1 MNGPQKAV
9 TLNSVAVEAGV
20 SRATASLVLRSS
32 PLVSVSTRERVI
44 AAMDKLG
51 YIYNRGA
58 ANLRG
63 QKTGTIGLV
72 LCDIGSPFYSQLMLG
87 IDEIIVEAS
96 IVAILVNSAENPE
109 RQLRQVRRL
118 REHGVDGLIICP
130 AVGTPEALL
139 SEIANLRIPCVQVL
153 RHVSQTG
160 GDYVGPDYAEGT
172 SLAVK
177 HLIQHGR
184 QNIAFLGGRAI
195 HSAARERL
203 DGFRKTLKRHKLRH
217 DLIIP
222 TNLENL
228 ADFGTLPDLMAS
240 SSPPDAFICYNDMVA
255 QSLMGHLLSLGKMP
269 GRDFGVIGADNLP
282 QSATSFP
289 PLTTIITD
297 PVGVGRNAARLLLDR
312 IENASPSSTR
322 ILVSGQL
329 MVRQSCGGHAP

>member
-1 MNGPQKAV
+1 
-9 TLNSVAVEAGV
+9 
-20 SRATASLVLRSS
+20 
-32 PLVSVSTRERVI
+32 
-44 AAMDKLG
+44 MDKLG

-63 QKTGTIGLV
+63 QRTGTIGLV

-109 RQLRQVRRL
+109 RQIRQIRRL

-130 AVGTPEALL
+130 AVGTSEELL
-139 SEIANLRIPCVQVL
+139 SEIATLRIPCVQVL

-172 SLAVK
+172 SLAVR
-177 HLIQHGR
+177 HLVRHGR
-184 QNIAFLGGRAI
+184 KRIAFLGGRAR

-203 DGFRKTLKRHKLRH
+203 DGFRRTLGKYKLEH

-222 TNLENL
+222 TDLGNLS
-228 ADFGTLPDLMAS
+228 DFGTLPKLMS
-240 SSPPDAFICYNDMVA
+240 SSNPPDAAICYNDMVA
-255 QSLMGHLLSLGKMP
+255 QSLMGHLLSAGIMP

-289 PLTTIITD
+289 PLTTIVTD

-312 IENASPSSTR
+312 IENSSPSSTR

-329 MVRQSCGGHAP
+329 MVRQSCGGDAR